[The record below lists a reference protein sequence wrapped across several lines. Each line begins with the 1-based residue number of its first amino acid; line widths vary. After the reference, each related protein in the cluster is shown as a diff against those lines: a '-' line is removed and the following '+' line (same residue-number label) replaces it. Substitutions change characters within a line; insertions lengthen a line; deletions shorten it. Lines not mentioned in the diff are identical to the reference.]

1 MRWIAAARRASSTT
15 ARREYEYDLCV
26 IGGGSGG
33 LAAAKEAARLG
44 KRVALFDYVKPS
56 TRGTTW
62 GLGGTC
68 VNVGCIPKK
77 LMHHAGGI
85 GETLRDDA
93 RKYGWELGDEPFA
106 HRWETLRDLVQ
117 NHVRSLN
124 FFYRIGLPA
133 IDGEGGSSGGGVDYF
148 NALATFDSPASVAF
162 EQPAAPLGG
171 DPGGAAR
178 LRAEHFIVAVGG
190 RPVVPSEVEGAA
202 DLAVTSDDIWTLD
215 DAPGRTLCVGGGYVA
230 LETAGFLT
238 SFGASTAVALRS
250 IALRGFDR
258 QCAEKV
264 VELMGERGTEF
275 VEGDAPASIVRRT
288 DGAGL
293 DVTFARSGATR
304 TFDTVVYAAG
314 RAADVGALGL
324 DAAGVVVAAA
334 SGKIVVDAEE
344 RTSAANVWA
353 VGDVAEGRPELTPVA
368 IKAGEMLARRLYGG
382 SSALMDYD
390 TVATAVFTPVEYAC
404 VGLSEEDAHAEYG
417 VDDVETYLAEWSSLE
432 AGAAHRLQTPAT
444 VRALEC

>member
-1 MRWIAAARRASSTT
+1 MNHAARRALSTA
-15 ARREYEYDLCV
+15 ARREYTYDLCV

-85 GETLRDDA
+85 GATLRDDA
-93 RKYGWELGDEPFA
+93 RKFGWALGDQPFA

-133 IDGEGGSSGGGVDYF
+133 MDASDDGAGSGGGGVEYF
-148 NALATFDSPASVAF
+148 NALAAFDSADSVVF
-162 EQPAAPLGG
+162 HQPAAPLGG

-178 LRAEHFIVAVGG
+178 LRAAHFIVAVGG
-190 RPVVPSEVEGAA
+190 RPVVPPDVEGAA
-202 DLAVTSDDIWTLD
+202 ELAVTSDDIWTLD
-215 DAPGRTLCVGGGYVA
+215 GAPGRTLCVGGGYVA

-238 SFGASTAVALRS
+238 SFGAHTAVALRS

-258 QCAEKV
+258 QCAEKI
-264 VELMGERGTEF
+264 VELMGEMGTEF
-275 VEGDAPASIVRRT
+275 VVGDAPASIARRA

-293 DVTFARSGATR
+293 DVVFARSGATR
-304 TFDTVVYAAG
+304 TFDTVVYAVG

-324 DAAGVVVAAA
+324 DAAGVSVSAA

-353 VGDVAEGRPELTPVA
+353 VVSFLLCTVTFYANLAHSLTRSP
-368 IKAGEMLARRLYGG
+368 
-382 SSALMDYD
+382 
-390 TVATAVFTPVEYAC
+390 
-404 VGLSEEDAHAEYG
+404 
-417 VDDVETYLAEWSSLE
+417 
-432 AGAAHRLQTPAT
+432 
-444 VRALEC
+444 